1 MSEIFPLIGLDA
13 IFSDPHIT
21 CMKNRKTAQN
31 PTILPPEGRIPL
43 EAAER
48 ISAMMALSLRLLE
61 DGGMHA
67 AMGKGDAIGALNAA
81 ARLIKSN
88 ADVTR
93 ALMLAVQGETRHRS
107 LVETRSGTLPGLNPN
122 FSDSPSGRM
131 SPEKEEE
138 LRSRLQRRLDHAME
152 RHHEQLG
159 KAIISKDDYGRGP
172 TSATDTA

>member
-1 MSEIFPLIGLDA
+1 M
-13 IFSDPHIT
+13 T
-21 CMKNRKTAQN
+21 NRKKAQN
-31 PTILPPEGRIPL
+31 PTILPPGERIPL

-67 AMGKGDAIGALNAA
+67 AMGKGDAVGALNAA

-122 FSDSPSGRM
+122 FSGSPSGRI
-131 SPEKEEE
+131 SPEKQEE

-152 RHHEQLG
+152 RHHDQLG
-159 KAIISKDDYGRGP
+159 RAVIGKDDYGRRHAS
-172 TSATDTA
+172 TTDTA